1 MIHKL
6 NRINLPY
13 NTAFVVNPVA
23 GGGHAGRAWPHIAAK
38 LDDSGQPFKAYFTN
52 DQGTGAAL
60 AARAVS
66 EGAEL
71 VVAIGGDGTLREV
84 VNGIDFDKTLFG
96 IIPLGTGNGFRHSCG
111 IPSNWEQALQGLAEW
126 EPRKIDVGQVNG
138 SYFLNIVGI
147 GFDAAVAEMAADK
160 YSKIKGYGAYLAAFF
175 EELMTFDYF
184 CATVET
190 PGLKL
195 REEHALLALVANGAY
210 YGGSFSIAPQASID
224 DGKLDLHVVRKRNN
238 PETTLLAVKV
248 LAGTHIEDR
257 GVLTHRGTKFEINTD
272 HHVPVHIDGEVIGSL
287 PAKISIL
294 PAALQIIA
302 PSAKSP

>member
-6 NRINLPY
+6 SRIVLPY
-13 NTAFVVNPVA
+13 NTAFVVNPAA
-23 GGGHAGRAWPHIAAK
+23 GGGHAGRVWPHIAHI
-38 LDDSGQPFKAYFTN
+38 LDQSGQPFQAYFTN
-52 DQGTGAAL
+52 AQGTGPAL
-60 AARAVS
+60 AARAVR

-84 VNGIDFDKTLFG
+84 VNGIDLDKTLFG
-96 IIPLGTGNGFRHSCG
+96 IIPLGTGNGFRRSCG
-111 IPSNWEQALQGLAEW
+111 ISGNWEQALQGLAEW
-126 EPRKIDVGQVNG
+126 APRRIDVGEVNG
-138 SYFLNIVGI
+138 SYFLNVVGI

-184 CATVET
+184 CAQVES
-190 PGLKL
+190 PGLKI
-195 REEHALLALVANGAY
+195 REEHALLALVANGTY
-210 YGGSFSIAPQASID
+210 YGGSFAIAPQAIIN
-224 DGKLDLHVVRKRNN
+224 DGKLDLLVVRKRNN

-248 LAGTHIEDR
+248 LAGTHIEDS
-257 GVLTHRGTKFEINTD
+257 GVLTHRCTKFEINAE

-302 PSAKSP
+302 PPAK